1 MDLRSLVDP
10 KLTSSPS
17 CQESKCGPDIHS
29 SPSHRVGQQLFSVAP
44 PNPSPRDR
52 GGNVPLSSAPSPL
65 GLLGGGS
72 SLILSFLAPGAHL
85 GSSPR
90 QPPGFSLQ
98 SNLWHSADKL
108 SPDPQEVRHLGSV
121 SFYTNGP
128 MSLDFAQSWIQGS
141 GLSVPSLVPQSL
153 GGALCWPLGS
163 ARKHRVGQMH
173 SLRGSGEGDKSQR
186 NK

>member
-1 MDLRSLVDP
+1 MWPRYPQQPLP
-10 KLTSSPS
+10 PGGTTAIFCGTSQPFSQGQGRKRAIVQCPFPIRAAGRG
-17 CQESKCGPDIHS
+17 QLPHPFLPGP
-29 SPSHRVGQQLFSVAP
+29 G
-44 PNPSPRDR
+44 
-52 GGNVPLSSAPSPL
+52 
-65 GLLGGGS
+65 
-72 SLILSFLAPGAHL
+72 GAHL

-90 QPPGFSLQ
+90 QPPGFRPQ

-163 ARKHRVGQMH
+163 AGKNRVRQMH

-186 NK
+186 NG